1 MKQRV
6 VKLITNIRTKVRQNI
21 ARLDLKLS
29 DLMIQGFL
37 LFVIFVLGYNIYMS
51 YNKGLDNV
59 ARINDEQ
66 DQLNNLIQ
74 EQQRLKEL
82 EKYYSSAEFGLAY
95 ARDSWNLAEP
105 GAQLYMI
112 NRDQQQ
118 EVENVKG
125 EVKPIPLTDNSLWWS
140 KLILGK

>member
-1 MKQRV
+1 MKARF
-6 VKLITNIRTKVRQNI
+6 VKLITNIRTKVRHNI

-29 DLMIQGFL
+29 DLLIQGFL

-51 YNKGLDNV
+51 YNKGLDNL
-59 ARINDEQ
+59 ARVGDEQ
-66 DQLNNLIQ
+66 VQLDNLVK
-74 EQQRLKEL
+74 EQQRLREL

-112 NRDQQQ
+112 NRDQVQQ
-118 EVENVKG
+118 VENVKA
-125 EVKPIPLTDNSLWWS
+125 EVKPIPLADNSLWWS